1 MTHKLIFE
9 DDEKKRK
16 VIDAN
21 VQELDR
27 YEIYDPRNPLTKR
40 RRENS
45 KQTMKEKKKRT
56 WRNSQQEMM
65 TFNRKILW
73 HKNLT
78 RKLTFNCFDIYRSF
92 YVLVYGG
99 ITCSL
104 VVLVSWKI
112 THRQEISELQLWNK
126 INIQQWIKNFVRI
139 ISFFTLRLRNMWIKT
154 VSQNVF
160 TEQSYNIYLFYTRE

>member
-65 TFNRKILW
+65 TFNGKILW
-73 HKNLT
+73 HKTFT
-78 RKLTFNCFDIYRSF
+78 RKLTFSCFDIYRSF

-104 VVLVSWKI
+104 VVLVTWKI
-112 THRQEISELQLWNK
+112 THRHEICELQLWNK
-126 INIQQWIKNFVRI
+126 INIQQWLKNSVRI
-139 ISFFTLRLRNMWIKT
+139 ISSFTLRLRNVWIKT
-154 VSQNVF
+154 VFQNV
-160 TEQSYNIYLFYTRE
+160 

>member
-1 MTHKLIFE
+1 MFCLFLRMTHKLIFE

-56 WRNSQQEMM
+56 
-65 TFNRKILW
+65 
-73 HKNLT
+73 
-78 RKLTFNCFDIYRSF
+78 
-92 YVLVYGG
+92 
-99 ITCSL
+99 
-104 VVLVSWKI
+104 
-112 THRQEISELQLWNK
+112 
-126 INIQQWIKNFVRI
+126 
-139 ISFFTLRLRNMWIKT
+139 
-154 VSQNVF
+154 
-160 TEQSYNIYLFYTRE
+160 